1 MNANPEFAS
10 FARLVESLR
19 PWLAQV
25 VVVGGWA
32 HRLYRLHP
40 LAQQLRY
47 EPLATLDADVAL
59 PAGLKVTGDEIYQ
72 RLAANGFEAV
82 FLGQYKPPAAHY
94 RLAVPGIEFYAEFVA
109 PLAGGAISRGGRPKA
124 TRKVGGISS
133 QNLRYIEVLLA
144 RPWSVTL
151 SANNG
156 FPLPDT
162 RRVQIANPASFLTQ
176 KILIHRRRNRQDR
189 AKDILYMHDTIETF
203 ATRIDDLHTE
213 WIANIQHELHPNSVR
228 TVQRAVASL
237 FGAVTD
243 PIRAASRIVQG
254 RNLTAEVIRETCNFG
269 FTRIFQTGE

>member
-1 MNANPEFAS
+1 MNANPESAS
-10 FARLVESLR
+10 FARLVASLR

-59 PAGLKVTGDEIYQ
+59 PAGLKVSGDEIYQ
-72 RLAANGFEAV
+72 RLASNRFEAE
-82 FLGQYKPPAAHY
+82 FLGHHKPPAAHY
-94 RLAVPGIEFYAEFVA
+94 RLTVPGIEFYAEFVA
-109 PLAGGAISRGGRPKA
+109 PLAGSAISRGGRQKR
-124 TRKVGGISS
+124 TQTVGGISS

-151 SANNG
+151 SSNNG
-156 FPLPDT
+156 FPLANE
-162 RRVQIANPASFLTQ
+162 RVQIANPVSFLAQ

-189 AKDILYMHDTIETF
+189 AKEILYMHDTIETF
-203 ATRIDDLHTE
+203 ATAVGDLHTE
-213 WIANIQHELHPNSVR
+213 WITNIQHELHPKSVR
-228 TVQRAVASL
+228 TVQRAVASI

-254 RNLTAEVIRETCNFG
+254 RNLTAELIRETCNAG